1 MIKIKTK
8 NLDIFKNRPRM
19 NFTIHEGNIVI
30 KNLGKF
36 TTVPQIVLDI
46 SNGDI
51 KGLESA
57 LKNGLD
63 INKKIKTVC
72 KTPIDLAMITEQFD
86 SVRWLV
92 SKGADLNTEDS
103 PSFLT
108 AVSYC
113 NEEVIRY
120 LAENGANIHAV
131 KNFGRDAFDQALS
144 HQRYDNFHII
154 NELGHTVKEYGG
166 YAFRMAVLS
175 NQKEAVGFF
184 IDNGVDINYHLSN
197 IVFEYNETPLCVA
210 VENANLDMVK
220 YLMEHGADVTFPD
233 KRGMRPYNYAMEQGN
248 YKMAEYIKSF
258 EPAELHNLQNKLQ
271 DLETYKLPEAL
282 LTFLQGDNLRM
293 ELGKDY
299 TFEHIEFFSLVDTI
313 EMKIGRRKL
322 LRISKETG
330 DYPDLIIV
338 WNPKAQCVAYY
349 DTEHEEF
356 GNIAPFEEFMQNAG
370 EYMERVLNG
379 EYEI

>member
-1 MIKIKTK
+1 MNKVKNKYLDRFKNQPKRNFTIYEGDIKIK
-8 NLDIFKNRPRM
+8 
-19 NFTIHEGNIVI
+19 NI
-30 KNLGKF
+30 GKF
-36 TTVPQIVLDI
+36 TTVPQIALDI
-46 SNGDI
+46 VNGNIMAI
-51 KGLESA
+51 KTAFDKGW
-57 LKNGLD
+57 D
-63 INKKIKTVC
+63 INERIKTVC
-72 KTPIDLAMITEQFD
+72 RTPLELALTTEQFILAKWF
-86 SVRWLV
+86 VLH
-92 SKGADLNTEDS
+92 GADLNDKRS

-108 AVSYC
+108 AVRYC
-113 NEEVIRY
+113 DEEVLRF
-120 LAENGANIHAV
+120 LVHNGVNVHVV
-131 KNFGRDAFDQALS
+131 KNYIMDAFEVAVS
-144 HQRYDNFHII
+144 YSRYDNLPII
-154 NELGHTVKEYGG
+154 DELGHTAEKYGG
-166 YAFRMAVLS
+166 SAFRSAVLS
-175 NQKEAVGFF
+175 NEMEAVEIF
-184 IDNGVDINYHLSN
+184 IRLGVDINYHKPDMIFTN
-197 IVFEYNETPLCVA
+197 NETPLCIA
-210 VENANLDMVK
+210 ARHGNLEMVK
-220 YLMEHGADVTFPD
+220 YLMEHGTDVIIPD
-233 KRGMRPYNYAMEQGN
+233 KTGMRPYNYAIEQGN

-299 TFEHIEFFSLVDTI
+299 TFEHIEFFSLIDTI

>member
-8 NLDIFKNRPRM
+8 NLDRFKNGPKM

-92 SKGADLNTEDS
+92 SKGADLNAEDS

-113 NEEVIRY
+113 DEEMLRY
-120 LAENGANIHAV
+120 LFHNGANIHAV
-131 KNFGRDAFDQALS
+131 KNFIMDAYKVAVS
-144 HQRYDNFHII
+144 HSRYDNLPII
-154 NELGHTVKEYGG
+154 DELGHTAEKYGG
-166 YAFRMAVLS
+166 SAFRSAVS
-175 NQKEAVGFF
+175 RNKMEAVEIF
-184 IDNGVDINYHLSN
+184 IRLGVDINYDKPD
-197 IVFEYNETPLCVA
+197 IIYTYNETPICVA
-210 VENANLDMVK
+210 ARQGNLDMVK
-220 YLMEHGADVTFPD
+220 FLLEHGADVTIPD
-233 KRGMRPYNYAMEQGN
+233 KTGMRPYNYAIEQGN

-258 EPAELHNLQNKLQ
+258 EPAELHDLQNKLR
-271 DLETYKLPEAL
+271 DLKTYKLPEAL
-282 LTFLQGDNLRM
+282 LTFLQGDTLRM

-299 TFEHIEFFSLVDTI
+299 TIEHIEFFSLVDTI
-313 EMKIGRRKL
+313 EMKVGRRKL

-356 GNIAPFEEFMQNAG
+356 GNIAPFEEFMQHAG

-379 EYEI
+379 EYSI

>member
-1 MIKIKTK
+1 MFNKSNRFKIKRK
-8 NLDIFKNRPRM
+8 
-19 NFTIHEGNIVI
+19 TIEI
-30 KNLGKF
+30 KNVGKF
-36 TTVPQIVLDI
+36 IEPPKIVLDI
-46 SNGDI
+46 ANCDI
-51 KGLESA
+51 KSLESA
-57 LKNGLD
+57 FENGYD
-63 INKKIKTVC
+63 FNRKIEKVDM
-72 KTPIDLAMITEQFD
+72 PPLELALYMGQLEAIK
-86 SVRWLV
+86 WLV
-92 SKGADLNTEDS
+92 SHGADLNNKEN
-103 PSFLT
+103 PSFLV
-108 AVSYC
+108 AVEFC
-113 NEEVIRY
+113 DKEIIRY
-120 LAENGANIHAV
+120 LAEKGADIHV
-131 KNFGRDAFDQALS
+131 KRDLGMDAFEDAMFLE
-144 HQRYDNFHII
+144 RYDNLSII
-154 NELGHTVKEYGG
+154 DELGYKAEKYGG
-166 YAFRMAVLS
+166 NAFRSAVLK
-175 NQKEAVGFF
+175 NQMEAVEIF
-184 IDNGVDINYHLSN
+184 IRLGVDINYHKPDM
-197 IVFEYNETPLCVA
+197 VFTCNETPLCIA
-210 VENANLDMVK
+210 AGHDNLEMVK
-220 YLMEHGADVTFPD
+220 YLLEHGADVTIPD
-233 KRGMRPYNYAMEQGN
+233 KTGMRPYNYAIEQGN

-258 EPAELHNLQNKLQ
+258 EPAEIHNLQNKLQ
-271 DLETYKLPEAL
+271 DLETYKLSEAL

>member
-72 KTPIDLAMITEQFD
+72 KTPIDLAMITEQFV
-86 SVRWLV
+86 SVRWVV
-92 SKGADLNTEDS
+92 SNGADLNTEDS

-131 KNFGRDAFDQALS
+131 KNFGMDAFEQALS

-166 YAFRMAVLS
+166 NAFRSAVLS
-175 NQKEAVGFF
+175 NKMEAVEIF
-184 IDNGVDINYHLSN
+184 IRLGVDIDYHKPDR
-197 IVFEYNETPLCVA
+197 VFTNNGTPLCIA
-210 VENANLDMVK
+210 ARHGNLEMVK
-220 YLMEHGADVTFPD
+220 YLMEHGADVIIPD
-233 KRGMRPYNYAMEQGN
+233 KTGMRPYNYAIEQGN

-258 EPAELHNLQNKLQ
+258 EPAKLHDLHNKLR
-271 DLETYKLPEAL
+271 DLKTYKLPEAL
-282 LTFLQGDNLRM
+282 LTFLQGDTLRM

-299 TFEHIEFFSLVDTI
+299 TIEHIEFFSLVDTI

-322 LRISKETG
+322 FTVYFPKTC
-330 DYPDLIIV
+330 IV
-338 WNPKAQCVAYY
+338 IYACFCQL
-349 DTEHEEF
+349 D
-356 GNIAPFEEFMQNAG
+356 ILMDS
-370 EYMERVLNG
+370 
-379 EYEI
+379 